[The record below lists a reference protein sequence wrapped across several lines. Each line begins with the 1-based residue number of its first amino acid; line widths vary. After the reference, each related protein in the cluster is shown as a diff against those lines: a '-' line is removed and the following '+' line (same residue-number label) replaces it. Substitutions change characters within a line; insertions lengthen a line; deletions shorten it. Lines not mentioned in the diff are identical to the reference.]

1 MASARSK
8 PLPEPLT
15 GNWDWQLD
23 ARCRHLD
30 SDLFFP
36 CEDEGRGARIRRE
49 RVAKRICELCPVQLD
64 CRTHALIHREPHGV
78 WGGTNEIERRALQPR
93 HNTTRT
99 AQAQPLEIIARY
111 RIPGRTHSA
120 DH

>member
-1 MASARSK
+1 MASAQSR

-15 GNWDWQLD
+15 DNWDWQLD

-49 RVAKRICELCPVQLD
+49 RVAKRICEPFMRGMR
-64 CRTHALIHREPHGV
+64 RTSTRQHAMQGQ
-78 WGGTNEIERRALQPR
+78 RRPLKSNAEAKTASSLK
-93 HNTTRT
+93 TTRRF
-99 AQAQPLEIIARY
+99 EI
-111 RIPGRTHSA
+111 T
-120 DH
+120 